1 MTSIPLNPQEL
12 RRGAFPERGIARG
25 AAFGDEVGAEAE
37 LIDFR
42 PVGERAFGG
51 GEVLQIEREGLR
63 GIGAGDFA
71 AADEGAA
78 FAAVAAPF
86 VFFEDDV
93 KAVGLRHFERE
104 DELGALRAAPERIG
118 DFARPELL
126 MREIAR
132 IERIPIALA
141 VGEVLDEFGRLR
153 GELGRGLF
161 DLRRA
166 VRVQQRADADFGDGF
181 GVAGDLR
188 QGFGLRQCVVNVRE
202 GEERRVERVEWQLGD
217 VAFGLVMHVCTA
229 PEAGTRIGIDAVVDL
244 HAGHGQR
251 FRIRPHTQHGHVVV
265 RFEAELALRCV
276 RQSGAAFEIVVEPQR
291 HRDGDLRR
299 EAVIHVR
306 HPTVARGLF
315 FDERVG
321 TIHVVHPAVEV
332 VRGAAMQD
340 RALDARRVALETECA
355 FENLD
360 IAFDPILLVRAAEEL
375 MRLPPPALTTDGR
388 HRGLHAIIGTRDIHR
403 EIPAH

>member
-1 MTSIPLNPQEL
+1 MRRIILDGDSLPRHSHKH
-12 RRGAFPERGIARG
+12 RRGAFPEWDFVGWEAV
-25 AAFGDEVGAEAE
+25 VGAEAE

-42 PVGERAFGG
+42 PACERAFGR

-71 AADEGAA
+71 AADESAA

-153 GELGRGLF
+153 GELGSGLC

-166 VRVQQRADADFGDGF
+166 VCVQQRADADFGDRF
-181 GVAGDLR
+181 RVAGYLR
-188 QGFGLRQCVVNVRE
+188 QRFGLWQSVVNVRE
-202 GEERRVERVEWQLGD
+202 GEQRRVERVDRQMGD
-217 VAFGLVMHVCTA
+217 VALRFVMHLGTA
-229 PEAGTRIGIDAVVDL
+229 PEAGAGIGVDAVINL
-244 HAGHGQR
+244 HA
-251 FRIRPHTQHGHVVV
+251 
-265 RFEAELALRCV
+265 
-276 RQSGAAFEIVVEPQR
+276 S
-291 HRDGDLRR
+291 DG
-299 EAVIHVR
+299 
-306 HPTVARGLF
+306 
-315 FDERVG
+315 
-321 TIHVVHPAVEV
+321 
-332 VRGAAMQD
+332 
-340 RALDARRVALETECA
+340 
-355 FENLD
+355 
-360 IAFDPILLVRAAEEL
+360 
-375 MRLPPPALTTDGR
+375 
-388 HRGLHAIIGTRDIHR
+388 
-403 EIPAH
+403 